1 MTIRTTLLALSAAAM
16 MTTTLAATPAMA
28 GDNPSIFSQWKVE
41 TSTDYYVK
49 AGAKAFKK
57 GDYNRSV
64 AYSNKAIDK
73 GLSSKR
79 EAIAYSN
86 LCAAHG
92 ALHETAAAAEACDK
106 ALELRPDYAPAQANQ
121 AGLRT
126 LFAQNK

>member
-1 MTIRTTLLALSAAAM
+1 MTIRTKLLALSAAAM
-16 MTTTLAATPAMA
+16 MATTLVSTSALA
-28 GDNPSIFSQWKVE
+28 GDSSVAAPQLKVE
-41 TSTDYYVK
+41 SSTDYYVK

-57 GDYNRSV
+57 GDFNRSI
-64 AYSNKAIDK
+64 AYSNKALDK

-92 ALHETAAAAEACDK
+92 ALNETAAAAEACDK
-106 ALELRPDYAPAQANQ
+106 ALVLRPDYKPALNNQ

-126 LFAQNK
+126 LLAQK